1 MLKFFKSQI
10 EFQKWLQKYHNKAD
24 EIFVGFYKVYTKKQS
39 ITYQQALDEALC
51 VGWIDGIRKSIDDE
65 SYQIRF
71 TPRRKGSKW
80 SQVNIKRAKE
90 LIISGKMKPAGLQ
103 EFENR
108 KKYNS
113 VKYSYEEKIDK
124 LSSDYEKKVKAN
136 KLAWEF
142 FQKQAPYYKRT
153 VSFWIMSAKKAE
165 TRLRRLQILINDCA
179 NNKKIDLLNPN
190 VKSKRK

>member
-1 MLKFFKSQI
+1 LLKFLKSQV

-24 EIFVGFYKVYTKKQS
+24 EIFVAFYKVHTKKKS

-51 VGWIDGIRKSIDDE
+51 FGWIDGIRKSIDDE

-80 SQVNIKRAKE
+80 SQVNIRRAKE
-90 LIISGKMKPAGLQ
+90 LMISGKMKQTGLK

-113 VKYSYEEKIDK
+113 IKYSYEEKIEK
-124 LSSDYEKKVKAN
+124 LSSDYEKKFKAN
-136 KLAWEF
+136 KFAWEF

-153 VSFWIMSAKKAE
+153 VSFWIMSAKKE
-165 TRLRRLQILINDCA
+165 DTRLRRLQILINDCA
-179 NNKKIDLLNPN
+179 NNKKIDLLKPN
-190 VKSKRK
+190 VKSKLK

>member
-1 MLKFFKSQI
+1 MLKFFKSQV
-10 EFQKWLQKYHNKAD
+10 EFQKWLRKYYNKAD
-24 EIFVGFYKVYTKKQS
+24 EIFVGFYKVHTKKKS

-51 VGWIDGIRKSIDDE
+51 FGWIDGIRKSIDDE

-80 SQVNIKRAKE
+80 SQVNIRRAKE
-90 LIISGKMKPAGLQ
+90 LMISGKMKQAGVK

-113 VKYSYEEKIDK
+113 IKYSYEEKIEK
-124 LSSDYEKKVKAN
+124 FSSDYEKKFKAN
-136 KLAWEF
+136 KLAWDF

-153 VSFWIMSAKKAE
+153 VFFWIMSAKKEE

-179 NNKKIDLLNPN
+179 NNKKIDLLKPN
-190 VKSKRK
+190 VKSK